1 MGSLKGRGTKEERG
15 ARDDGRSKQGERD
28 LCHATL
34 AARKMEDDT
43 FIRDGL
49 GYPRKPVQVLHDAL
63 PT

>member
-1 MGSLKGRGTKEERG
+1 MQNGLFERQRHEGRMMGGPSWEEG
-15 ARDDGRSKQGERD
+15 ISAM
-28 LCHATL
+28 L

-49 GYPRKPVQVLHDAL
+49 RYPRKPVQVLHDAL